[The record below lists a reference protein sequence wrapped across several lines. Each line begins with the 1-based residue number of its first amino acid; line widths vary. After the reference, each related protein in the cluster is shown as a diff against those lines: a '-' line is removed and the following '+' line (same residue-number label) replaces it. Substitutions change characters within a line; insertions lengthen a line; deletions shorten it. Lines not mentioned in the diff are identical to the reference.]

1 MAALPTPGPVQMIN
15 KNNTAITTRPS
26 NTPVVAISALAV
38 ANSTAIAAASSIK
51 PITIITETPTPTK
64 NKRGLNKP
72 KCTTCGN
79 VARSR
84 CPYESCK
91 NCCAKA
97 QNPCPIHVL
106 KTSGTPS
113 DKSPS
118 SNPTL
123 FEPQNADATTPGT
136 SIRASALRQ
145 LSQLNGSQVPRPRK
159 PTTRKEAADINQWRF
174 SKLKEYKDRN
184 IETENEAFDR
194 YMQNV
199 NLLEEA
205 FSLNSSVDGSSADE
219 PTSSSLKDT
228 DERVIHALK
237 AKVGSNI
244 GRTDSVRERIRD
256 IVDQGSR
263 KLQKVEF
270 NDEVLSADADDLDS
284 LKEPKRQKK
293 EKNVRAE
300 RLLDIKDVI
309 DKLKK
314 ARNEDDL
321 QSCIRM
327 KAQLFKGC
335 GKASVTDDNYVG
347 RSKEQIMGKDVMP
360 GKDLPPKYVTK
371 VDVSQELLH
380 SLDTHFSSLEEIKC
394 PLTSR

>member
-1 MAALPTPGPVQMIN
+1 MAALSTPGPFQMIN
-15 KNNTAITTRPS
+15 KSNTAITITAS
-26 NTPVVAISALAV
+26 NTPAIAISALAA
-38 ANSTAIAAASSIK
+38 ANSTATAAAANIK
-51 PITIITETPTPTK
+51 PITTITETPTPTK

-72 KCTTCGN
+72 KCSTCGN

-106 KTSGTPS
+106 KPSGTPS

-123 FEPQNADATTPGT
+123 FEPQNADVTTPGT

-145 LSQLNGSQVPRPRK
+145 LSQLNGSQLPCPRK
-159 PTTRKEAADINQWRF
+159 PTTRKEAAGINQWRF

-205 FSLNSSVDGSSADE
+205 FSLNSSVDGSRADE
-219 PTSSSLKDT
+219 PTSSNLKDT
-228 DERVIHALK
+228 DERVLHTLK

-244 GRTDSVRERIRD
+244 RRTDSVRERIRD
-256 IVDQGSR
+256 IVDQGLR

-270 NDEVLSADADDLDS
+270 NDEVLAADADDMDS

-300 RLLDIKDVI
+300 RLLEMKDVI
-309 DKLKK
+309 DKLEK

-327 KAQLFKGC
+327 KSQLFKRC
-335 GKASVTDDNYVG
+335 GKALITEDNCVG
-347 RSKEQIMGKDVMP
+347 RSNEQITGKDALP
-360 GKDLPPKYVTK
+360 RKDLPCKYVTK

-380 SLDTHFSSLEEIKC
+380 SLDAHFSSLEEIKC
-394 PLTSR
+394 P

>member
-15 KNNTAITTRPS
+15 KNNTAITARPS
-26 NTPVVAISALAV
+26 NTPVVAISALAA

-106 KTSGTPS
+106 KTSG

-123 FEPQNADATTPGT
+123 FEPQNADVTTPGT

-184 IETENEAFDR
+184 IDTENEAFDR

-256 IVDQGSR
+256 IVDQGLR

-270 NDEVLSADADDLDS
+270 NDEVLAADADDLDS

-327 KAQLFKGC
+327 KAQLFKRC
-335 GKASVTDDNYVG
+335 GKASVADNNYVG
-347 RSKEQIMGKDVMP
+347 SSNEQIM
-360 GKDLPPKYVTK
+360 GKDLPPKYVNK

>member
-1 MAALPTPGPVQMIN
+1 MAAFSTSVPVQMNN
-15 KNNTAITTRPS
+15 KNNTGITTTPS
-26 NTPVVAISALAV
+26 NPPKITTSALAA
-38 ANSTAIAAASSIK
+38 ANSTAIAATASFR
-51 PITIITETPTPTK
+51 PITTITETPTPTK

-97 QNPCPIHVL
+97 ENPCPIHVL
-106 KTSGTPS
+106 KTSGNPS

-118 SNPTL
+118 STSTL
-123 FEPQNADATTPGT
+123 FEPQNADVTTPGI

-159 PTTRKEAADINQWRF
+159 PTTRKEAVGINQWRF

-205 FSLNSSVDGSSADE
+205 FSLNSSVDGSNADE
-219 PTSSSLKDT
+219 PTSSNLEDT
-228 DERVIHALK
+228 DERVIPALK

-244 GRTDSVRERIRD
+244 GRTDSVRERIQD
-256 IVDQGSR
+256 IVDQGLS

-270 NDEVLSADADDLDS
+270 NDEVLPADADDLDS

-293 EKNVRAE
+293 EKNVRVE
-300 RLLDIKDVI
+300 RLLEIKDVI

-321 QSCIRM
+321 QSCIKM
-327 KAQLFKGC
+327 KSRLFKRC
-335 GKASVTDDNYVG
+335 EEALVTGKNCVERPD
-347 RSKEQIMGKDVMP
+347 EQIMGPDAILK
-360 GKDLPPKYVTK
+360 KDLPPKVTK
-371 VDVSQELLH
+371 VDISQELLH
-380 SLDTHFSSLEEIKC
+380 SLDAHFSSLEEIK
-394 PLTSR
+394 